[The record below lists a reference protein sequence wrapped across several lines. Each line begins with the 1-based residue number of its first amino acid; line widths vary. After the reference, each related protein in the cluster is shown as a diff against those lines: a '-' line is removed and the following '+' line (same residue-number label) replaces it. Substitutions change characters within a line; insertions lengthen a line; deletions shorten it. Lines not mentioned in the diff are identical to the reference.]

1 MYNLIVYSGDDLVLE
16 ADFDKPEVTIGK
28 GSEVDVLLKGWNI
41 SRMHAKLIMND
52 DDVFIEDCGSLFGTF
67 VNEQRIVRHGPITN
81 TDSITVAGYTISII
95 STIGN
100 ANAVV
105 SNGGVDSFG
114 SQNND
119 SVNRSFADHVGM
131 PSPTA
136 VVQTNAIPTGMP
148 LRENKP
154 NVTSAKLQTTDHA
167 RDRDKERNQIKTTH
181 ANANVVAQE
190 NTHIFGNSVNAELS
204 EEELKAKPWLRP
216 PSKRV
221 QKVLTPAEAAF
232 QKWRKYCH
240 EAALHEMD
248 VRRIDV
254 NRMKD
259 DDLRA
264 NVRLI
269 IREVIESTPEI
280 PKELDLRDLAKQVLD
295 EAVGLGPLEPLLS
308 DDNITEIMV
317 NKFDEI
323 WIERAGQLTLSTVSF
338 TSDSAVLGAI
348 ERIVTPLGRRID
360 ESSPMVDA
368 RLKDGSR
375 VNAIIHPLA
384 IRGPSVTI
392 RKFSKKQITAAD
404 FMRFGSLNEDMVELL
419 KTIVDLRLNIIISG
433 GTGTGK
439 TTFLNMVGNYVA
451 QDERIVTVEDAAE
464 LKLTQPN
471 LVSLES
477 RPPNLEGKGAITIRD
492 LVRNSLRMRP
502 DRIMVGECRGGE
514 ALDMLQAMNTGHDG
528 SMTTL
533 HSNSPRD
540 AMARLE
546 VLVLM
551 AGMNLPVRAIRE
563 QIASAVQIIVQLT
576 RFSCGARKVT
586 SITEIVG
593 IEGEVIQLQEIYRF
607 KKTGRDANDKT
618 IGVFEYSGLKPDFLK
633 RLEN

>member
-1 MYNLIVYSGDDLVLE
+1 MYNLVVYSNEEMVMELDIEKAE
-16 ADFDKPEVTIGK
+16 AIIGK
-28 GSEVDVLLKGWNI
+28 SVDADIVLKGWTV
-41 SRMHAKLIMND
+41 SKAHAKLVIND
-52 DDVFIEDCGSLFGTF
+52 EDIFVEDSGSMFGTY
-67 VNEQRIVRHGPITN
+67 VNNERIVRHGPITN
-81 TDSITVAGYTISII
+81 TDIITIGGYSISII
-95 STIGN
+95 
-100 ANAVV
+100 ALA
-105 SNGGVDSFG
+105 DLHKA
-114 SQNND
+114 D
-119 SVNRSFADHVGM
+119 ANRSFGASQKKE
-131 PSPTA
+131 PSPDPDRTVIIESPGAPAPAPRQQAA
-136 VVQTNAIPTGMP
+136 VAVA
-148 LRENKP
+148 EKP
-154 NVTSAKLQTTDHA
+154 RAVAAPVASKPVAPPEAPAVEARNVPARSDTPVPSRVRSADDLVF
-167 RDRDKERNQIKTTH
+167 DKWRRQVHE
-181 ANANVVAQE
+181 AV
-190 NTHIFGNSVNAELS
+190 LS
-204 EEELKAKPWLRP
+204 E
-216 PSKRV
+216 
-221 QKVLTPAEAAF
+221 
-232 QKWRKYCH
+232 
-240 EAALHEMD
+240 MD
-248 VRRIDV
+248 IRRIDV
-254 NRMKD
+254 NRLKD
-259 DDLRA
+259 QELRA

-269 IREVIESTPEI
+269 IREVIQSSVGI
-280 PKELDLRDLAKQVLD
+280 PKDLDLKELANQVLN

-308 DDNITEIMV
+308 DDEVSEIMV

-323 WIERAGQLTLSTVSF
+323 WIEKRGQLTLSQATF
-338 TSDSAVLGAI
+338 TSDAAVLGAI

-375 VNAIIHPLA
+375 VNAIIPPLA

-392 RKFSKKQITAAD
+392 RKFSKRQITAAD
-404 FMRFGSLNEDMVELL
+404 FISFGSLTEEMVEMIQ
-419 KTIVDLRLNIIISG
+419 TIVGLRLNVIISG

-451 QDERIVTVEDAAE
+451 NDERIVTIEDAAE

-477 RPPNLEGKGAITIRD
+477 RPPNLEGKGSIVIRD

-502 DRIMVGECRGGE
+502 DRIIVGECRGGE

-563 QIASAVQIIVQLT
+563 QIASAVDIVVQLT

-586 SITEIVG
+586 SISEIVG
-593 IEGEVIQLQEIYRF
+593 MEGETIQMQEIYRF
-607 KKTGRDANDKT
+607 KKTGRDANERT
-618 IGVFEYSGLKPDFLK
+618 VGMFEYSGLKPDFMK